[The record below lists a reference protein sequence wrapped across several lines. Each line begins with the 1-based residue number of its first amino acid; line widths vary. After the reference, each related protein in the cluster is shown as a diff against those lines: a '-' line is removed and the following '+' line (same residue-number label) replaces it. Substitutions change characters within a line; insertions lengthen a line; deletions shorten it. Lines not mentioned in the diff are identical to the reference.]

1 VVFTASALL
10 PIPLGHRY
18 VLLSVFFL
26 QLALVRLLLNLT
38 PYAGAPGTWASRLWL
53 RIPAWLGV
61 FALLAY
67 MTVTNVA
74 VAREHFE
81 HTAGSSRAEESVTLR
96 CARRVGELAGPHAI
110 VLSTALASW
119 SLPTFGP
126 KIVPPYHKNPLIVDA
141 DERRRAA
148 LRFFAPGAPDA
159 ERDAIIAAY
168 HVTHVLVPPRNAA
181 AVSRYLSA
189 ARLLARLPG
198 GSELYALSVRSV
210 R

>member
-1 VVFTASALL
+1 
-10 PIPLGHRY
+10 
-18 VLLSVFFL
+18 
-26 QLALVRLLLNLT
+26 LNFT
-38 PYAGAPGTWASRLWL
+38 PYAGAPGTWASRPWL
-53 RIPAWLGV
+53 RIPAWVAV

-81 HTAGSSRAEESVTLR
+81 HTAGSTRAKESVTLR

-148 LRFFAPGAPDA
+148 LRFFAFGTSDA
-159 ERDAIIAAY
+159 ERDAIVAAY
-168 HVTHVLVPPRNAA
+168 HVTHVLVPARNAA
-181 AVSRYLSA
+181 AVSRFVGDDQ
-189 ARLLARLPG
+189 LLARLPG
-198 GSELYALSVRSV
+198 GSELYALPVAALPVAAPPVR
-210 R
+210 